1 MRRTRRRSAE
11 TTQHQHR
18 GRGDNKTPHLSLQKI
33 WPVPRPVGTYT
44 ALASIPPKAAGLKP
58 FAATRPP
65 PSFGLSAVQAFPLS
79 DVNAMIGH
87 ADISTTMRYVHHV
100 PQDDAADRLSKL
112 VGEAQSDAL
121 AA

>member
-1 MRRTRRRSAE
+1 
-11 TTQHQHR
+11 
-18 GRGDNKTPHLSLQKI
+18 
-33 WPVPRPVGTYT
+33 
-44 ALASIPPKAAGLKP
+44 
-58 FAATRPP
+58 
-65 PSFGLSAVQAFPLS
+65 VQAFPLS